1 MELSLTQ
8 LSILMQALNDREGV
22 LSGDY
27 LRAQQASSDA
37 LLEKVRGDLKE
48 LRAVAD
54 VLRTEERRLQEELL
68 DNFNY
73 VGSRHHY

>member
-48 LRAVAD
+48 LRAVVD